1 MLIMETK
8 NKLNYEVISEGA
20 FVPMFDQEILFMVSD
35 KQYIATCTYDNVDGS
50 SYDFSVEDGDDLGL
64 VLDEDS
70 DVYQLGVSLLE
81 DMAFND
87 ATVNW

>member
-20 FVPMFDQEILFMVSD
+20 FVPMFDQKILFMVSD
-35 KQYIATCTYDNVDGS
+35 KQYIATCTYDNIDGS

-70 DVYQLGVSLLE
+70 DAYQIGVSLLKGMVI
-81 DMAFND
+81 DD
-87 ATVNW
+87 TTINW

>member
-50 SYDFSVEDGDDLGL
+50 SYDFLVISGDDMGL
-64 VLDEDS
+64 MLDEDS
-70 DVYQLGVSLLE
+70 DVYQLGVNLLE